1 MYVNLMFY
9 LFDQSSLSPVLFG
22 FSKMLVRLSIS
33 VRVRDLNLFKVIV
46 NHVPAGTERYVDS
59 NTVILGRPTFLKPH
73 NIIHT
78 LQELKYNN
86 HHNTTIDTLNS
97 NKLQSHIPTK
107 IIPIHPTL
115 QTYKTK
121 NLNSIFYKN
130 NDNAT

>member
-59 NTVILGRPTFLKPH
+59 NTVILGRPTFFYPRL
-73 NIIHT
+73 
-78 LQELKYNN
+78 E
-86 HHNTTIDTLNS
+86 
-97 NKLQSHIPTK
+97 
-107 IIPIHPTL
+107 
-115 QTYKTK
+115 
-121 NLNSIFYKN
+121 SITFLIL
-130 NDNAT
+130 